1 MELKRIMIPAALLT
15 AAAAPADAKRPADKR
30 PNILVILCDDL
41 GYSDLGCYGGEIQTP
56 NLDRLAS
63 QGLRFTHFY
72 NTSRSCPTRASLLT
86 GLYPHQAGIGRMTFD
101 DGLPGYRG
109 TLSRNAVTIA
119 EVLREAG
126 YTTSMVG
133 KWHVAE
139 TPLRPDQRDW
149 LNHRVFHET
158 FSDLCNYPV
167 NRGFDTHYGT
177 IYGVVDYF
185 DPFSLVEGEVPIR
198 EVHEGYYI
206 TQALSDRAEQEIR
219 QHARSDRPFFMYL
232 AYTAPHWPLHALPED
247 IEKYKDTYTVG
258 WEQIRQ
264 ERYERQRQMKLFG
277 QAEDF
282 LSERQFNDRWEE
294 NPTAEWDAR
303 AMAVHA
309 AMVDRM
315 DQGIGQVIRA
325 LEETHQLDNT
335 LILFLSDNGCS
346 SEVCQDYS
354 PGENDRPDRTRDGR
368 EMVYPRKKEVLPG
381 PETTYASLGAKWA
394 NVANTPFRYWKAKS
408 YEGGVCTPMIAF
420 WPKGMDRRL
429 KGTITTEAGH
439 VMDIMA
445 TCVELA
451 GATYPERYKGH
462 EIIPMEGLSLVPV
475 LREGHREGHREG
487 IGFEHFNER
496 AYLSADG
503 WKIVRPGER
512 ASWELY
518 DLNHD
523 RSERHNLA
531 AEYPDKLAELVAA
544 YEAWARRCMVEPY
557 PGQQK
562 TQTK

>member
-56 NLDRLAS
+56 NLDRLAN
-63 QGLRFTHFY
+63 QGLRFTRFY

-185 DPFSLVEGEVPIR
+185 DPFSLVEGEVPVR
-198 EVHEGYYI
+198 EVTEGYYI

-219 QHARSDRPFFMYL
+219 QHAQSDSPFFMYL

-264 ERYERQRQMKLFG
+264 QRYERQQQMELFG

-282 LSERQFNDRWEE
+282 LSERQFDDRWEE

-325 LEETHQLDNT
+325 LEETRQLDNT

-346 SEVCQDYS
+346 SEVCQNYS

-368 EMVYPRKKEVLPG
+368 EMVYPRQKEVLPG

-420 WPKGMDRRL
+420 WPKGMDRHL

-512 ASWELY
+512 APWELY
-518 DLNHD
+518 DLNRD

-557 PGQQK
+557 PGQAK